1 VSSANGADGASAP
14 DGPTDEISGDGTLTK
29 RLKWIY
35 LVRNLRRNL
44 AGGRHSL
51 SAGQRF
57 CANRLPGTSPLS
69 SPSRALTEAFLTTVL
84 PALTPPRPI
93 RVLEIG
99 CGSGRLRDLLSRAG
113 YSGVYV
119 GVDIEDRFTQRESP
133 FTATFVRS
141 DIHAFE
147 TRDRF
152 DLVISVSALEHIRD
166 DRTLV
171 RRLDAFLVPGGLQ
184 VHFVPSGWGLFAYL
198 WHGYRQ
204 YSLGSLMDR
213 FDPARVRVTALGGL
227 PSLLLH
233 VAFITVGE
241 TLLPLRL
248 RERLRVLYGRS
259 LDLCLTMDRALPLCA
274 TMYAVAQGATA
285 EARSERC

>member
-1 VSSANGADGASAP
+1 VSRADGADGAGVA
-14 DGPTDEISGDGTLTK
+14 DGPTDEISGDGALTR

-35 LVRNLRRNL
+35 LVRNLRHNL

-51 SAGQRF
+51 RAGQRF
-57 CANRLPGTSPLS
+57 CAKRPPGTSPLS

-84 PALTPPRPI
+84 PTLTPPRPI

-113 YSGVYV
+113 YSGLYV
-119 GVDIEDRFTQRESP
+119 GVDIEDRFTERESP
-133 FTATFVRS
+133 FTATFVRA

-152 DLVISVSALEHIRD
+152 DLVVSVSALEHIRE
-166 DRTLV
+166 DRALV
-171 RRLDAFLVPGGLQ
+171 RRLDGFLDPGGLQ
-184 VHFVPSGWGLFAYL
+184 LHFVPSGWGLFAYL

-213 FDPARVRVTALGGL
+213 FDPTRVRVTALGGL
-227 PSLLLH
+227 PSLMLH
-233 VAFITVGE
+233 LAFITVGE

-259 LDLCLTMDRALPLCA
+259 LDLCLRLDRALPFCA
-274 TMYAVAQGATA
+274 TMYAVAQGATSA
-285 EARSERC
+285 ARDESR